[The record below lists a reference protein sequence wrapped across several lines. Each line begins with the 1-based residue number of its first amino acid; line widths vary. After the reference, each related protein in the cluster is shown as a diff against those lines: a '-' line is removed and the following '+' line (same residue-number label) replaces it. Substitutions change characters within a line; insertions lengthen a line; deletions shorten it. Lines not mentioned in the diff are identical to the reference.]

1 MSAEGS
7 LQWPELY
14 TSGQRQELSSPQV
27 LSVSLAYAVYSSLVI
42 FFIPCGVFFNS
53 AFDFQTMAVTCSMAA
68 MFSVNIEVR
77 VKVFVDLKGK
87 TDKKKYKGKRIN
99 KNNRS
104 SSYMKV
110 LLISSSSVLLPDYA
124 ADQVL
129 DKVQSRSFVCLCVV
143 VPHLQQDHPLLSP
156 LSKITQRLLLRRY
169 TSTQLTEWL
178 WSF

>member
-1 MSAEGS
+1 
-7 LQWPELY
+7 
-14 TSGQRQELSSPQV
+14 
-27 LSVSLAYAVYSSLVI
+27 
-42 FFIPCGVFFNS
+42 
-53 AFDFQTMAVTCSMAA
+53 MAA

-143 VPHLQQDHPLLSP
+143 VLHLQQDHPLLSP